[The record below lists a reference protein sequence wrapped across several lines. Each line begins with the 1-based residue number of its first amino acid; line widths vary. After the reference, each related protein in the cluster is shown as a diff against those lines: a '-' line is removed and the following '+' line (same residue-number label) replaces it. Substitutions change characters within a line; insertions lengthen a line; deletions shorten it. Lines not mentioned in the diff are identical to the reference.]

1 MFLEWLWRL
10 SQMEAV
16 LGMGS
21 GVDYDMLMLANAKQ
35 YYAFLQALAKMP
47 TKKEGIAPVLQ
58 CGLLRQGLTCPRK
71 GKNMQISNQS
81 MPSCSW
87 QSDLLKWNHVSYL
100 QSSLGNALV
109 RPLLPWLLRARE
121 KGESPVSVCST
132 SLSYFYRKNYV
143 FSISLEADREALGI
157 KESSSDSWKSITI
170 SWLKGSLRH
179 RPIEKLCLLHFYMQL
194 HHCARAGY
202 VGYNIEPGIWNACW
216 GHCSWGSALQI

>member
-1 MFLEWLWRL
+1 MAAYNDFDVSRMTLRL
-10 SQMEAV
+10 SQMEAL

-21 GVDYDMLMLANAKQ
+21 GVDYDTLAIEAGGWCLPMRSNTMLSCRRSQ
-35 YYAFLQALAKMP
+35 RCPRRRRGSPRYS
-47 TKKEGIAPVLQ
+47 VLR
-58 CGLLRQGLTCPRK
+58 CGLTCPRK

-109 RPLLPWLLRARE
+109 RPLLPWPLRARE
-121 KGESPVSVCST
+121 KGESPVSVCRT

-143 FSISLEADREALGI
+143 FSISLEADREVLGI

-179 RPIEKLCLLHFYMQL
+179 RPI
-194 HHCARAGY
+194 
-202 VGYNIEPGIWNACW
+202 
-216 GHCSWGSALQI
+216 